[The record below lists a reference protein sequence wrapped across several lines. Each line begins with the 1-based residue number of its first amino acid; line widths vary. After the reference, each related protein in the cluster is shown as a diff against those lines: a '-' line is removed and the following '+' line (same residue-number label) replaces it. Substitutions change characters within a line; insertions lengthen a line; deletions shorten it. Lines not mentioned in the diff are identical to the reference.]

1 MRSPPS
7 SRVQVQRAERAA
19 PVAVQLGVAAA
30 QRGCVG
36 HTAGQ
41 RGAAYCRALLAC
53 HCGGLWRRGRTR
65 TARARHRR
73 EEGALAHHTAYE
85 QRERE
90 SGGSA
95 PSRGTRCGRSAGGAG
110 VSGVVEPG
118 ERVGGLARRAV
129 QKSGRRAQRTQVQG
143 NAPAGRLCLPHRAC
157 PCMLILGGCPLG
169 AAAVLATAAGGSSA
183 SAGLH
188 CIAFA
193 CASLPPPRCS
203 PPAST
208 SRRQLRALAVVRPDE
223 AVARSSRPFLGSELG
238 PTRQL

>member
-85 QRERE
+85 QRERRE
-90 SGGSA
+90 WWFSSVQRDQMRKVGRGGWSQRRCRAGREGGRARAQGCAEERAASAANAGAGKRTRRPPLPPTPRLPLYAHLGGLSAGRRRGPGDSCGRLQRISGATLHRFRLCLAASA
-95 PSRGTRCGRSAGGAG
+95 PLLTPREHLEAPAPR
-110 VSGVVEPG
+110 
-118 ERVGGLARRAV
+118 
-129 QKSGRRAQRTQVQG
+129 SGRRK
-143 NAPAGRLCLPHRAC
+143 
-157 PCMLILGGCPLG
+157 
-169 AAAVLATAAGGSSA
+169 
-183 SAGLH
+183 
-188 CIAFA
+188 
-193 CASLPPPRCS
+193 
-203 PPAST
+203 
-208 SRRQLRALAVVRPDE
+208 
-223 AVARSSRPFLGSELG
+223 AR
-238 PTRQL
+238 